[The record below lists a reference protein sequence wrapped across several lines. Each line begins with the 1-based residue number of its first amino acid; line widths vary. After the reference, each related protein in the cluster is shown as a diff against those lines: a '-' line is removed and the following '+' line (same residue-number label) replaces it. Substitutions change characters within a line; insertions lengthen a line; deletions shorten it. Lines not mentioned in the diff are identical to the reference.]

1 MNLRYFDLL
10 NYWKEGVKLG
20 ALDDG
25 NNSGD
30 DFAAFL
36 DLDESAHG
44 LVLVKTTPGLATEP
58 TSIDHLDQQRARPVF
73 RVTEA
78 RLHHAHDVEADV
90 ESNEVRQG
98 QRTPSGA
105 PYQA

>member
-20 ALDDG
+20 ASSDG

-36 DLDESAHG
+36 DLDERSARTSTG
-44 LVLVKTTPGLATEP
+44 KTTPGLVTEP

-78 RLHHAHDVEADV
+78 RLHHAHDVEGDLRV
-90 ESNEVRQG
+90 Q
-98 QRTPSGA
+98 
-105 PYQA
+105 